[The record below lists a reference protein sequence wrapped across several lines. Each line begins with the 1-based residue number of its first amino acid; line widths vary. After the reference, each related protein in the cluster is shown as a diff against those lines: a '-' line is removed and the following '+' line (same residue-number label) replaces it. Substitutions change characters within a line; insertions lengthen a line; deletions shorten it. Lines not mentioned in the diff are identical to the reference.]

1 MNSKRSTLV
10 WNTYDSLVDG
20 NFLDAIDRYTEA
32 INMDP
37 DFVDAYKRR
46 GRIFYYKG
54 WSEKARHDLETAV
67 RLDASDKII
76 EVHPYFD
83 EVNVGRM
90 NLLLGEIM
98 IVEGTNVSRINACG
112 GQENFNIGTTSGRKN
127 LN

>member
-1 MNSKRSTLV
+1 
-10 WNTYDSLVDG
+10 
-20 NFLDAIDRYTEA
+20 
-32 INMDP
+32 MDP

-76 EVHPYFD
+76 EGHPYFD

-90 NLLLGEIM
+90 NLLLGEIYDRRGN
-98 IVEGTNVSRINACG
+98 ERESYKRLRRARELQYRYNKR
-112 GQENFNIGTTSGRKN
+112 QEELKLKN
-127 LN
+127 NKNG